1 MIPEIGHFALIL
13 ALAMALVQ
21 AAAPPL
27 GARLGAR
34 LGDGG
39 LTALARPAAA
49 AQFVFLSVALGCLMH
64 GFVVSDFS
72 VVTVADNSHSAKPL
86 LYKITGT
93 WGNHEGSMLLWVW
106 ILAAYGAMVAAFG
119 RNLPPPFRAR
129 VLGVQ
134 ALIGLGFLVFIVAT
148 SNPFLRLD
156 PAPFDGGDL
165 NPLLQDP
172 GLAFH
177 PPLLYLGYV
186 GLSTAFS
193 FAVAALI
200 EGRVDAAWARWVRPW
215 TLLSWCAL
223 TAGIALGS
231 WWAYY
236 ELGWGGFWF
245 WDPVENASFMPWLMA
260 TALLHSSIVAEKRD
274 SLKSW
279 TVLLAILGFSLSL
292 LGTFL
297 VRSGVLT
304 SVHSFA
310 SDPSRGVY
318 ILVFLVIV
326 IGGSLTLY
334 AWRAP
339 GMRAGGSFRP
349 LSRES
354 SLLVNNL
361 LLAVGCATVF
371 IGTLY
376 PLILDALA
384 GEKVSVGPPFFEST
398 FVPLMIPLLLMMAAG
413 PLMAWKRAGAAAVL
427 RRLALALLAGAAV
440 AAAVAAS
447 GGGPWGAVLGM
458 ALAGWVAAGVLTEV
472 AERVRLFRVP
482 LAESARRALGLPRAA
497 WAMSI
502 AHLGVAVLV
511 VGTVGAG
518 NWQTEREQVLRPGDS
533 LALAGYDFALLG
545 VGDVPGPNY
554 VARRGQV
561 RVTQDGEEIALL
573 LPERRHYPVQD
584 TWTTEAAIHTTWLA
598 DLYVVVGEDAPG
610 GGTAIRV
617 HHNPLVPWIW
627 IGALTMVAGGAVSLT
642 DRRHR
647 IGAPARRHRPAPAV
661 AGDGAGDRAVA
672 AHAGD

>member
-1 MIPEIGHFALIL
+1 MIAEIGHYALIL

-21 AAAPPL
+21 AAAAPL
-27 GARLGAR
+27 GARLRDAS
-34 LGDGG
+34 LV
-39 LTALARPAAA
+39 TLARPAAL
-49 AQFVFLSVALGCLMH
+49 AQFVFISAALACLMQA
-64 GFVVSDFS
+64 FVVSDFS

-86 LYKITGT
+86 LYKFTGT

-106 ILAAYGAMVAAFG
+106 ILAVYGGAVAAFG
-119 RNLPPPFRAR
+119 RNLPPAFRAW
-129 VLGVQ
+129 VLAVQ
-134 ALIGLGFLVFIVAT
+134 ALIGLGFLVFVLAT

-156 PAPFDGGDL
+156 PAPFDGRDL

-200 EGRVDAAWARWVRPW
+200 EGRVNAAWARWVRPW

-236 ELGWGGFWF
+236 ELGWGGYWF

-310 SDPSRGVY
+310 SDPARGVY

-326 IGGSLTLY
+326 VGGSLTLY

-349 LSRES
+349 VSREG
-354 SLLVNNL
+354 SLLANNL

-376 PLILDALA
+376 PLVLDAIVDQ
-384 GEKVSVGPPFFEST
+384 KVSVGPPFFEST
-398 FVPLMIPLLLMMAAG
+398 FVPIMIPLLLMMAAG
-413 PLMAWKRAGAAAVL
+413 PLMAWKRAGPGAVL
-427 RRLALALLAGAAV
+427 PRLAISLVVAVAV

-447 GGGPWGAVLGM
+447 GGGSWGAVLGM
-458 ALAGWVAAGVLTEV
+458 ALAGWVAAGVLTEL

-482 LAESARRALGLPRAA
+482 LAESARRAMGLPRAA

-511 VGTVGAG
+511 AGTVGAG
-518 NWQTEREQVLRPGDS
+518 NWQTEREQVMRPGDS
-533 LALAGYDFALLG
+533 AALAGYEFRLQS

-554 VARRGQV
+554 LARRGEV
-561 RVTQDGEEIALL
+561 AVTRGGEEVALL

-584 TWTTEAAIHTTWLA
+584 TWTTEAAIHTTWLS

-610 GGTAIRV
+610 GGTAIRT

-627 IGALTMVAGGAVSLT
+627 IGALVMVAGGAVSLT

-647 IGAPARRHRPAPAV
+647 VGAPARRRRPGEAIA
-661 AGDGAGDRAVA
+661 AASGSTGD
-672 AHAGD
+672 

>member
-1 MIPEIGHFALIL
+1 
-13 ALAMALVQ
+13 
-21 AAAPPL
+21 
-27 GARLGAR
+27 
-34 LGDGG
+34 
-39 LTALARPAAA
+39 
-49 AQFVFLSVALGCLMH
+49 
-64 GFVVSDFS
+64 
-72 VVTVADNSHSAKPL
+72 SAKPL
-86 LYKITGT
+86 LYKFTGT

-106 ILAAYGAMVAAFG
+106 ILALYGALVAAFG
-119 RNLPPPFRAR
+119 RNLPPAFRAR

-134 ALIGLGFLVFIVAT
+134 ALIGLGFLVFVVAT

-156 PAPFDGGDL
+156 PAPPDGGDL

-186 GLSTAFS
+186 GLSMAFA

-274 SLKSW
+274 ALKSW
-279 TVLLAILGFSLSL
+279 TVLLAILAFSLSL

-310 SDPSRGVY
+310 SDPARGIY
-318 ILVFLVIV
+318 ILIFLVIV
-326 IGGSLTLY
+326 TGGSLTLY

-349 LSRES
+349 LSREG

-384 GEKVSVGPPFFEST
+384 DTKVSVGPPFFEST
-398 FVPLMIPLLLMMAAG
+398 FVPLMIPLLLVMAAG
-413 PLMAWKRAGAAAVL
+413 PLMAWKRAGPGAVL
-427 RRLALALLAGAAV
+427 RRLALSLVCAAAV

-447 GGGPWGAVLGM
+447 GGGPWGAILGM
-458 ALAGWVAAGVLTEV
+458 ALAGWVAAGVL
-472 AERVRLFRVP
+472 AELAARVRLFRVP
-482 LAESARRALGLPRAA
+482 LAESARRFAGLPRAA

-511 VGTVGAG
+511 AGTVGAG
-518 NWQTEREQVLRPGDS
+518 NWQSEREQAMHPGDTV
-533 LALAGYDFALLG
+533 ALAGYEFALLG
-545 VGDVPGPNY
+545 VGDMPGPNY
-554 VARRGQV
+554 LARRATVGV
-561 RVTQDGEEIALL
+561 SRGGAEVALL

-598 DLYVVVGEDAPG
+598 DLYVVVGADAPG
-610 GGTAIRV
+610 GGTAIRI

-627 IGALTMVAGGAVSLT
+627 IGALVMVAGGAVSLS

-647 IGAPARRHRPAPAV
+647 VGAPVRRRRPAPAAAAA
-661 AGDGAGDRAVA
+661 AGD
-672 AHAGD
+672 